1 MSKRIL
7 IVDDSAVVRKSLRT
21 LLESQVDVS
30 CDEASDGRQAMARA
44 LEWHP
49 DLIVLD
55 LSMPV
60 MNGLDAAP
68 HLKNLLPASP
78 IVMFTSFDDD
88 QVRGMAATAGVQAVV
103 NKAAPAQLVSAVR
116 SLLSAN

>member
-7 IVDDSAVVRKSLRT
+7 IVDDSAAVRKSLRT
-21 LLESQVDVS
+21 LLEVEVEAS
-30 CDEASDGRQAMARA
+30 CDEASDGRQAVTRAR
-44 LEWHP
+44 EWRP

-68 HLKNLLPASP
+68 QLKNLLPSSP

-88 QVRGMAATAGVQAVV
+88 QVRGMAASAGVQAVV
-103 NKAAPAQLVSAVR
+103 NKATPGQLVSAVR
-116 SLLSAN
+116 SLLS